1 MSEIQKKKV
10 LLLTNKFP
18 YGIVETFIEA
28 ELEAVPENI
37 DLTIIPTQTHPASD
51 QGRSVPKAVK
61 VDNVFNNRPKY
72 EYPLKAFQMMF
83 SRAFRDEVRER
94 KQKERVTFA
103 DRIHLIGYFGRA
115 KQIAD
120 VVEAKYGSESVVLYS
135 YWATEASYAEMLM
148 KLRKDYKS
156 VTRAHGT
163 DVYDGHC
170 AYGVIPGQRS
180 AIAGIDRV
188 YVCSRDGRDYLRTK
202 YPESKDRITYSYLG
216 TRDYGFKPGDNRSDE
231 FVIASCSR
239 LVPVKRVHLLAETL
253 KSITDMKIHWIHIG
267 DGAEREKIE
276 VIAKTFPDNI
286 RVTFTGNMPH
296 DKVMEYYRD
305 HDVNLF
311 INVSES
317 EGLPVSIMEV
327 VSFGIPVVATDVGGT
342 GEVVDRCIGDL
353 IPKGFSVEELVALIR
368 KFADMDTT
376 IYKQLRDT
384 TRHFWEENYSAAN
397 NYKKFYHEITD
408 QCSE

>member
-1 MSEIQKKKV
+1 MTQKKKV

-28 ELEAVPENI
+28 ELEAVPEDI
-37 DLTIIPTQTHPASD
+37 DLTIIPTQPHASSD
-51 QGRSVPKAVK
+51 QGRHVPKTVK
-61 VDNVFNNRPKY
+61 VDNVLNSRPKY

-83 SRAFRDEVRER
+83 SRAYRNEVKER
-94 KQKERVTFA
+94 KQKGTVTLA

-120 VVEAKYGSESVVLYS
+120 VIEDKYSNDDIILYS
-135 YWATEASYAEMLM
+135 YWATEASYAE
-148 KLRKDYKS
+148 KLIKLKKGYKS
-156 VTRAHGT
+156 VTRAHRT

-170 AYGVIPGQRS
+170 FYGTVPGQRS
-180 AIAGIDRV
+180 AIAGIDKV
-188 YVCSRDGRDYLRTK
+188 YVCSRDGRDYLRAK
-202 YPESKDRITYSYLG
+202 YSECKDKITYSYLG
-216 TRDYGFKPGDNRSDE
+216 TKDYGYKQGDNRAEE

-253 KSITDMKIHWIHIG
+253 KSITDKKIHWIHIG
-267 DGAEREKIE
+267 DGAERDKVEGIVK
-276 VIAKTFPDNI
+276 ALPDNI
-286 RVTFTGNMPH
+286 RVTFTGNMSQG
-296 DKVMEYYRD
+296 DVMAYYRT

-342 GEVVDRCIGDL
+342 GEIVDKSIGDL
-353 IPKGFSVEELVALIR
+353 IKKDFSVEDLVVLI
-368 KFADMDTT
+368 KKYIDMDAAA
-376 IYKQLRDT
+376 YRQMRDT
-384 TRHFWEENYSAAN
+384 TRHFWEENYSASN
-397 NYKKFYHEITD
+397 NYRKFYHEIA
-408 QCSE
+408 E